1 VPQILF
7 HVKRRRQTRD
17 APTRFVVK
25 NLKVITKEVEVAV
38 TIVKPKAKVIDK
50 VVASQIVSPE
60 TVDEY
65 ANLKAKLDKKN
76 EKIAPLAKEVASLEK
91 GILGAVDEVVDPG
104 TPLNLTGYENELV
117 IGPKGQKVAISDIEG
132 ILDIM
137 GMETFLKLCTVSTAN
152 LKKYLTPEQ
161 VEAVT
166 KTSYAI
172 KRRMK
177 VEAI

>member
-1 VPQILF
+1 MS
-7 HVKRRRQTRD
+7 
-17 APTRFVVK
+17 
-25 NLKVITKEVEVAV
+25 V

-50 VVASQIVSPE
+50 VIASQIVSPE

-65 ANLKAKLDKKN
+65 AGLRAKLDKKQ
-76 EKIAPLAKEVASLEK
+76 EKIAPLVKEVTSLEK

-104 TPLNLTGYENELV
+104 TPLDLQGYENELK
-117 IGPKGQKVAISDIEG
+117 IGPKGEKTALTEVGMVRDMVGDDVFMKLVTISV
-132 ILDIM
+132 
-137 GMETFLKLCTVSTAN
+137 TN

-161 VEAVT
+161 LDVVT
-166 KTSYAI
+166 SKSYAI

>member
-1 VPQILF
+1 MS
-7 HVKRRRQTRD
+7 
-17 APTRFVVK
+17 
-25 NLKVITKEVEVAV
+25 V

-50 VVASQIVSPE
+50 VIASQIVSPE

-65 ANLKAKLDKKN
+65 ADLRAKLDKKQ
-76 EKIAPLAKEVASLEK
+76 EKLAPLVKEVASLEK

-117 IGPKGQKVAISDIEG
+117 IGAKGEKVAITEIGFIVDM
-132 ILDIM
+132 L
-137 GMETFLKLCTVSTAN
+137 GMDTFLKLATVSTTN

-161 VEAVT
+161 LEEVT
-166 KTSYAI
+166 KKSYAI

>member
-1 VPQILF
+1 MS
-7 HVKRRRQTRD
+7 
-17 APTRFVVK
+17 
-25 NLKVITKEVEVAV
+25 V

-50 VVASQIVSPE
+50 VVAASIVSPE

-65 ANLKAKLDKKN
+65 ANLKAKLDKKQ
-76 EKIAPLAKEVASLEK
+76 EKLAPLVKEVTSLEK

-104 TPLNLTGYENELV
+104 TPLDLQGYENELK
-117 IGPKGQKVAISDIEG
+117 IGPKGERTSISDIEG

-137 GMETFLKLCTVSTAN
+137 GMETFLKLCTVSTTN

>member
-1 VPQILF
+1 MS
-7 HVKRRRQTRD
+7 
-17 APTRFVVK
+17 
-25 NLKVITKEVEVAV
+25 V

-65 ANLKAKLDKKN
+65 ANIKAKLAKKQ
-76 EKIAPLAKEVASLEK
+76 EKLAPLAKEVASLEK
-91 GILGAVDEVVDPG
+91 GILGAVDEVVDPSVA
-104 TPLNLTGYENELV
+104 LDLQGYENELK
-117 IGPKGQKVAISDIEG
+117 IGAQGEKIAITEIGFIVDM
-132 ILDIM
+132 L
-137 GMETFLKLCTVSTAN
+137 GMETFLKLATISTAN

-161 VEAVT
+161 MDQVT
-166 KTSYAI
+166 KKTYAI

>member
-1 VPQILF
+1 MS
-7 HVKRRRQTRD
+7 
-17 APTRFVVK
+17 
-25 NLKVITKEVEVAV
+25 V

-50 VVASQIVSPE
+50 VIASQIVSPE

-65 ANLKAKLDKKN
+65 ADLRAKLDKKQ
-76 EKIAPLAKEVASLEK
+76 EKLAPLVKEVASLEK

-117 IGPKGQKVAISDIEG
+117 IGAKGEKIAITEIGFIVDM
-132 ILDIM
+132 L
-137 GMETFLKLCTVSTAN
+137 GMDTFLKLATVSTTN

-161 VEAVT
+161 LEEVT
-166 KTSYAI
+166 KKSYAI

>member
-1 VPQILF
+1 MS
-7 HVKRRRQTRD
+7 
-17 APTRFVVK
+17 
-25 NLKVITKEVEVAV
+25 V

-65 ANLKAKLDKKN
+65 AGLKAKLDKKQ
-76 EKIAPLAKEVASLEK
+76 EKLAPLAKEVASLEK

-104 TPLNLTGYENELV
+104 TPLNLQGYENELK
-117 IGPKGQKVAISDIEG
+117 IGAKGEKVSLSDIEAVRD
-132 ILDIM
+132 IL
-137 GMETFLKLCTVSTAN
+137 GEETFMKLATITITNA
-152 LKKYLTPEQ
+152 KKYMTPEQ
-161 VEAVT
+161 LESVSS
-166 KTSYAI
+166 KSYAI

>member
-1 VPQILF
+1 M
-7 HVKRRRQTRD
+7 
-17 APTRFVVK
+17 
-25 NLKVITKEVEVAV
+25 AV

-65 ANLKAKLDKKN
+65 ANLKAKLTKKQ
-76 EKIAPLAKEVASLEK
+76 EKLAPLVKEVASLEK

-104 TPLNLTGYENELV
+104 TPLDLQGYENELKV
-117 IGPKGQKVAISDIEG
+117 GAQGEKIALTEIGLLVDAI
-132 ILDIM
+132 
-137 GMETFLKLCTVSTAN
+137 GMDTFLKIATVSTAN

-161 VEAVT
+161 MELVT
-166 KTSYAI
+166 TKSYAI

>member
-1 VPQILF
+1 MP
-7 HVKRRRQTRD
+7 
-17 APTRFVVK
+17 
-25 NLKVITKEVEVAV
+25 V

-50 VVASQIVSPE
+50 VVAASIVSPE

-65 ANLKAKLDKKN
+65 ADLRAKLDKRQ
-76 EKIAPLAKEVASLEK
+76 EKLAPLVKEVSSLEK
-91 GILGAVDEVVDPG
+91 GILGAVDEVVDPS

-117 IGPKGQKVAISDIEG
+117 IGAKGEKTTLDEVGLVRDMVGDDVFMKLVTISV
-132 ILDIM
+132 
-137 GMETFLKLCTVSTAN
+137 TN

-161 VEAVT
+161 LELVT
-166 KTSYAI
+166 SSKYAI

>member
-1 VPQILF
+1 M
-7 HVKRRRQTRD
+7 
-17 APTRFVVK
+17 
-25 NLKVITKEVEVAV
+25 AV

-50 VVASQIVSPE
+50 VVASSIVAPE

-65 ANLKAKLDKKN
+65 AKLKAKLDKKN

-104 TPLNLTGYENELV
+104 TPLDLQGYENELK
-117 IGPKGQKVAISDIEG
+117 IGPKGEKLTLTEIGIARDLLGDDAFMQLVTISI
-132 ILDIM
+132 
-137 GMETFLKLCTVSTAN
+137 TN

-161 VEAVT
+161 VDMVT
-166 KTSYAI
+166 SKSYAI